1 MSQQNLEQNAAQLM
15 VRCLENEQVEYI
27 FGIPGEENLNMMDA
41 LLDSPITF
49 VTTRHEQGAA
59 FMADVYG
66 RLTGKAGVC
75 LSTLG
80 PGATNLVTGVADAN
94 MDKAPV
100 VAIAGQASTNRMHK
114 ESHQVI
120 DLITMFR
127 PITKYSA
134 QILSA
139 DTTPEVVRKA
149 FKLAQ
154 SEKPGA
160 CFIDF
165 PENIAKMHTQRSP
178 LTISEPLRSGAHPE
192 VRDQALALIKQAKNP
207 LILAGNGIARGKAEG
222 FLQAFA
228 EHFHIPVVNTF
239 MAKGVISF
247 RHLLAIGTAGLQSGD
262 YHNCGFDI
270 ADVIICIGFDM
281 AEYHPHAWHPSRD
294 RTIIHI
300 DTQPAEVDDAY
311 LPTVEILGDI
321 GRNLELM
328 VQTHQQTRPTDTSI
342 KQSSRDLAPYR
353 ALRHALIEEMK
364 FHASSTAF
372 PLKPQKIIWDLRTA
386 MQLPDIAICDVGA
399 HKMWMARMFRCEL
412 PNTCIISNGLASM
425 GIALPGAVAAKLAHP
440 DRSAVAV
447 TGDAGFLMNVQELE
461 TAVRLNLALVVLIW
475 NDSGYGLIRWKQER
489 EFGRSAYVEFN
500 NPDFVKLAESFG
512 AVGVRIEQA
521 DQLLPALRT
530 ALSRQCVTVI
540 DCPVDYSE
548 NSQLVSRLGQM
559 LAG

>member
-1 MSQQNLEQNAAQLM
+1 MNHDNAHQNAAQLM
-15 VRCLENEQVEYI
+15 VRCLENEQVDYI

-41 LLDSPITF
+41 LLDSSITF

-66 RLTGKAGVC
+66 RLTGRAGVC

-120 DLITMFR
+120 DLVTMFR

-165 PENIAKMHTQRSP
+165 PENIAKMPTQAHP
-178 LTISEPLRSGAHPE
+178 LAISEPLRSGAHPE
-192 VRDQALALIKQAKNP
+192 VRDQALALIQQAKNP
-207 LILAGNGIARGKAEG
+207 LILVGNGVIRGHAEG

-228 EHFHIPVVNTF
+228 EQFHIPVVNTF
-239 MAKGVISF
+239 MAKGVIPF
-247 RHLLAIGTAGLQSGD
+247 RHTLAIGTAGLQSGD

-270 ADVIICIGFDM
+270 ADVIVCIGFDM
-281 AEYHPHAWHPSRD
+281 AEYHPHAWHVSRD

-328 VQTHQQTRPTDTSI
+328 IHTVRQHATQTQVSTPH
-342 KQSSRDLAPYR
+342 RDLAPYR
-353 ALRHALIEEMK
+353 ALRNALIEEMK
-364 FHASSTAF
+364 FHANSTAF

-386 MQLPDIAICDVGA
+386 MAMQDIAICDVGA
-399 HKMWMARMFRCEL
+399 HKMWMARMFRCEQ

-425 GIALPGAVAAKLAHP
+425 GIALPGAVSAKLARP
-440 DRSAVAV
+440 DRATVAV
-447 TGDAGFLMNVQELE
+447 TGDAGFLMNLQELE
-461 TAVRLNLALVVLIW
+461 TAVRLNLSLVVLIW

-489 EFGRSAYVEFN
+489 EFGRSAYIDFN

-512 AVGVRIEQA
+512 AVGVRIEQV
-521 DQLLPALRT
+521 DQLLPALTT
-530 ALSRQCVTVI
+530 ALHHSGVTVI

-559 LAG
+559 LGG